1 MRTIRKILDLKDESI
16 RYINDSELSICV
28 QHIRHTP
35 VHFHAS
41 AVELIYCLDGEVNIC
56 CNHEIVTL
64 KGGQIFTVD
73 FEDIHC
79 LYSDKDNTVI
89 TLHIDLKKSKKPWDY
104 LQYVYF
110 SCEDTSCRPYQ
121 RRPLQQIKDLLLST
135 AYLYI
140 KKGDL
145 TEHEISF
152 ASHKIT
158 ELLLDYFDWYNYINV
173 YPNSNDEIRERFQ
186 QIVAFCQE
194 NYMKK
199 VTISQLAKTVHINE
213 NYFSQFVKASPY
225 GSFSRMIG
233 YIRCYASQPL
243 LLSSEL
249 SVIEISN
256 QCGFS
261 DDKYYYKNF
270 RFFFGKTPNQYR
282 QWFKDYLKNPDSIT
296 DIPASDA
303 CLILEP
309 YVAGYFSHN
318 ILTSL

>member
-1 MRTIRKILDLKDESI
+1 MRIIRKILDLKDELI
-16 RYINDSELSICV
+16 RYIDDSELSISI
-28 QHIRHTP
+28 QNIRHTP
-35 VHFHAS
+35 VHFHDS
-41 AVELIYCLDGEVNIC
+41 AVELIYCLGGEVNIC
-56 CNHEIVTL
+56 CNHEVVTL

-79 LYSDKDNTVI
+79 LYSDEDNIVI
-89 TLHIDLKKSKKPWDY
+89 TLHIDLKKSNRPWGY

-110 SCEDTSCRPYQ
+110 TCEDASCRPYQ
-121 RRPLQQIKDLLLST
+121 RQALQKIKNMLLAT
-135 AYLYI
+135 AYLYT
-140 KKGDL
+140 KKGSL
-145 TEHEISF
+145 TEHEIS
-152 ASHKIT
+152 SVSNKIT
-158 ELLLDYFDWYNYINV
+158 TLLLDYFDWYNYINV

-249 SVIEISN
+249 SIIEISN

-270 RFFFGKTPNQYR
+270 RSFFEKTPNQYR
-282 QWFKDYLKNPDSIT
+282 QWFKDYLKTTDSIT
-296 DIPASDA
+296 DIPVSDA
-303 CLILEP
+303 CRILEP
-309 YVAGYFSHN
+309 YVAGYFSSN
-318 ILTSL
+318 ILASS